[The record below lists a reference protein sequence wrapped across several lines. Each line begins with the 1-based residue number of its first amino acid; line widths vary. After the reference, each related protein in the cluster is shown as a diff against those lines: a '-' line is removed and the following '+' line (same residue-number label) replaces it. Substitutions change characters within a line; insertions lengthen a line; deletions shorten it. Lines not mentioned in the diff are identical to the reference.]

1 MGNGSILNQGHWDL
15 SNKIETLILMRK
27 RGMGIREALS
37 NVSNSYRNTS
47 KKHMLD
53 HMLLLTVVS
62 PFPIERNFLSLV
74 SRWRINSL
82 LVAWDYASM
91 GLFLEKNYKP
101 PSHVKDTMVFLR
113 DA

>member
-37 NVSNSYRNTS
+37 NINNSYRNTS

-53 HMLLLTVVS
+53 LMSPLTVTS

-82 LVAWDYASM
+82 LVA
-91 GLFLEKNYKP
+91 
-101 PSHVKDTMVFLR
+101 
-113 DA
+113 